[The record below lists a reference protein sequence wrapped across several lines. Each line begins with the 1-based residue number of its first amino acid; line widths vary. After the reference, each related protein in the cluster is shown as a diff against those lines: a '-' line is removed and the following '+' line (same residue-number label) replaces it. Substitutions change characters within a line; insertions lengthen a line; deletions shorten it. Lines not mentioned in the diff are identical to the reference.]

1 MLSYLDETIF
11 TFLLSVGF
19 LFFFF
24 FIVWKICIHNDFG
37 FAFYQCNIY
46 LKINYRIMCVFAF
59 TIGRIIFN
67 VAFTILCM
75 FAVLGNR
82 LWIGK
87 SLQWSHC
94 TSGCCNIWRTL
105 CTRKF
110 WQGRVEGIYSVS
122 PSFFFSSFFFLQ
134 LLFFKVIIMNLWEQF
149 LIECFHLA
157 EQSYRQRQLPELF
170 RVSAWSTRAYQWFLL
185 KVTWYVWTGCIWHY
199 AIYTK

>member
-19 LFFFF
+19 FFIIIFFFL
-24 FIVWKICIHNDFG
+24 VWKICIHNDFG

-122 PSFFFSSFFFLQ
+122 PYFFFFFPLSFFYNYCFSRS
-134 LLFFKVIIMNLWEQF
+134 
-149 LIECFHLA
+149 
-157 EQSYRQRQLPELF
+157 S
-170 RVSAWSTRAYQWFLL
+170 
-185 KVTWYVWTGCIWHY
+185 
-199 AIYTK
+199 

>member
-82 LWIGK
+82 FWIGK

-94 TSGCCNIWRTL
+94 TSRCCNIWRTL
-105 CTRKF
+105 CTGKF
-110 WQGRVEGIYSVS
+110 WQGRVEGICSVS
-122 PSFFFSSFFFLQ
+122 PSFFFPFSFSTIIVFQGHHNEPLRAVSYWMLSSG
-134 LLFFKVIIMNLWEQF
+134 
-149 LIECFHLA
+149 
-157 EQSYRQRQLPELF
+157 
-170 RVSAWSTRAYQWFLL
+170 RAKL
-185 KVTWYVWTGCIWHY
+185 
-199 AIYTK
+199 